1 MTIRDILNI
10 LFKRKLIIASFFLAA
25 VIGGYAGLK
34 LISPTYDS
42 TVRLL
47 VRIGQ
52 EDIYMPTLSSSQFRT
67 PMMSVVREEQLHSES
82 SILTSADLAQKVVNE
97 ITPQRLFPGI
107 DINHPWY
114 SPKGWLQMAKAIY
127 NWLED
132 YFFPLSAERTLE
144 GQAVNRF
151 LKDLDAQAVKNSNII
166 EVTLRSKVPE
176 SAALGVNSLVQQY
189 LVERVRIYQREQ
201 AGFFTEQLSQ
211 LDAQLAKTEAA
222 VDSFRTKQQI
232 IDVDKQRSQQMERLG
247 DVRKNIDVLNVAVSQ
262 AGRQSEVLKQQ
273 LASVPATAQLSG
285 AESANNFSIS
295 EMNKQLAD
303 LKRKEADIAER
314 FSPTDPGLR
323 AIREE
328 IAVVQGILRNQ
339 QSQRYSSSQQGINPL
354 HARLRD
360 DQLQS
365 ESLLAGSRQAL
376 ENWLQLERETLLRL
390 NELNTQEAEYKRLVQ
405 QLDVLRDSRQL
416 YLEKTEETRYLSA
429 QAVAKIGNVSV
440 VNWGTVNNRPVSPK
454 LWLVLIGILVV
465 GIFGGVGLAFV
476 IELLDD
482 SLKSDSD
489 VRRYLSLPV
498 IAKVP
503 DMEISA
509 N

>member
-10 LFKRKLIIASFFLAA
+10 LFKRKLVIASFFVAS

-34 LISPTYDS
+34 LVSPTYES

-52 EDIYMPTLSSSQFRT
+52 EDIYMPALPSSQFRT

-82 SILTSADLAQKVVNE
+82 SILSSVDLAQKVVAE
-97 ITPQRLFPGI
+97 VTPQRLFPGI
-107 DINHPWY
+107 DTNHPWY
-114 SPKGWLQMAKAIY
+114 TPKGWLQMAKGIY
-127 NWLED
+127 SWLED

-151 LKDLDAQAVKNSNII
+151 LKDLDAQAVKSSNII

-176 SAALGVNSLVQQY
+176 SAALGVNSLVKHY
-189 LVERVRIYQREQ
+189 LAERVRIYQREQ
-201 AGFFTEQLSQ
+201 AGFFTEQLTQ
-211 LDAQLAKTEAA
+211 LDAQLAETEAA
-222 VDSFRTKQQI
+222 VDTFRTQKQI
-232 IDVDKQRSQQMERLG
+232 VDVDKQRNQQMERLG
-247 DVRKNIDVLNVAVSQ
+247 EVRKNIDALNVAVGQ
-262 AGRQSEVLKQQ
+262 AERQSQVLKQQ

-303 LKRKEADIAER
+303 LKREEANIAER
-314 FSPTDPGLR
+314 FSASDPRLR
-323 AIREE
+323 AVREE
-328 IAVVQGILRNQ
+328 IAVVERILKNQ
-339 QSQRYSSSQQGINPL
+339 QAQRYSSTQKGINPL
-354 HARLRD
+354 HARLSD
-360 DQLQS
+360 DLLQS
-365 ESLLAGSRQAL
+365 DSRLAGSRQAL
-376 ENWLQLERETLLRL
+376 DNWLQLERDTLVKL
-390 NELNTQEAEYKRLVQ
+390 NDLNTQEAEYKRLVQ
-405 QLDVLRDSRQL
+405 KLDVLRESRQL

-429 QAVAKIGNVSV
+429 QAAAKIGNVSV

-465 GIFGGVGLAFV
+465 GLFGGVGLAFV

-498 IAKVP
+498 VAKVP
-503 DMEISA
+503 ELV
-509 N
+509 